1 MKKPLNKILIIDD
14 DIITAILHKRL
25 LEGLEIA
32 EEVKY
37 ITDPYHALEYVHQQY
52 ANATHSAP
60 GPDLIFLDINM
71 PGMNGFEFLKELEP
85 LDIDRSRVSIMML
98 TTSPYIKDRETA
110 ASFGD
115 KLKGYLIKPLAK
127 ETVEK
132 ILIDFA

>member
-1 MKKPLNKILIIDD
+1 MKKPLNKIIIIDD
-14 DIITAILHKRL
+14 DATTAFLHKRL
-25 LEGLEIA
+25 LEGLEVA

-37 ITDPYHALEYVHQQY
+37 ITDPYDALEYVHQHY
-52 ANATHSAP
+52 ASDTHSAP

-115 KLKGYLIKPLAK
+115 KLKGYLIKPLGK
-127 ETVEK
+127 EAVEQ
-132 ILIDFA
+132 ILIDFK